1 MNEYFFFYFSK
12 IQKHI
17 SVILYRPINTWAFEK
32 KSKLA
37 KTHPNTMIIKILNLI
52 PIQDMNILSSFF
64 YFHIWKYDK
73 NVLPLSVL
81 SKYYY
86 Q

>member
-1 MNEYFFFYFSK
+1 MRIMNEYFFFYFSK
-12 IQKHI
+12 VQKHI

-64 YFHIWKYDK
+64 FIFIFGNTIKT
-73 NVLPLSVL
+73 
-81 SKYYY
+81 YYLCHC
-86 Q
+86 